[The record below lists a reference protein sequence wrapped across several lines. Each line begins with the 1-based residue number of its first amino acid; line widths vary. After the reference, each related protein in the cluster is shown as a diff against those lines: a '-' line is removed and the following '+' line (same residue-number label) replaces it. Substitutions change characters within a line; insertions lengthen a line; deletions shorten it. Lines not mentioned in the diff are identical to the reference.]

1 MHVDELATL
10 LSSLN
15 NEHII
20 ITHTT
25 QRTPMHEIR
34 KILKNAL
41 PKDKYDK
48 ITLLMATRPNL
59 R

>member
-1 MHVDELATL
+1 MHIDEFTKL
-10 LSSLN
+10 LKDMR
-15 NEHII
+15 NEHIV

-25 QRTPMHEIR
+25 LRTPMREIR

-41 PKDKYDK
+41 PKDKYDQ
-48 ITLLMATRPNL
+48 ITLLMAKRS